1 MEQDKIVQVTD
12 PSFRTGVSAKTG
24 KPWNMAKIA
33 TESGKTATMFGNPQV
48 GDYVIMKFNNEYN
61 NWNAEPLT
69 EQKKEAL
76 EAAGQLDRIEKKID
90 QLLAA
95 SGTVVLPEDGT
106 HKVSGYEAAKAKAE
120 EMKRTLAEK
129 APVEEEEVPFFDD
142 EPFA

>member
-1 MEQDKIVQVTD
+1 MEQDKIVEVTE

-24 KPWNMAKIA
+24 KPWNMAKVA

-48 GDYVIMKFNNEYN
+48 GDYVIMKFNSEYN

-76 EAAGQLDRIEKKID
+76 SQAGQLDRIEGMLK
-90 QLLAA
+90 QLL
-95 SGTVVLPEDGT
+95 GTQKIEPITFTPKEGG
-106 HKVSGYEAAKAKAE
+106 GYEAAKAKAE

-129 APVEEEEVPFFDD
+129 QAPVEEEEVPFFDD